1 MIEEPILPINRALY
15 DPDWEAISDR
25 IRFDR
30 AGGRCESCGVEHGAV
45 GARDANGQ
53 WRNQAELEAMT
64 PTALGALYPDL
75 ESRQLITIYLQ
86 TAHHDRDPSNNGEF
100 NLMALCQACH
110 LAHDRHDN
118 WQRRRRNIVRRQRE
132 AGQKLLF
139 KDV

>member
-1 MIEEPILPINRALY
+1 MPITRALY

-30 AGGRCESCGVEHGAV
+30 AGGRCESCGVQHGAI

-53 WRNQAELEAMT
+53 WHDKAELRQAQLAAPELAE
-64 PTALGALYPDL
+64 GYPDMANR
-75 ESRQLITIYLQ
+75 ELITIYLQ
-86 TAHHDRDPSNNGEF
+86 TAHHDRDPANNGEF

-118 WQRRRRNIVRRQRE
+118 WQRRRRNIVRRQLE

-139 KDV
+139 KEANR

>member
-1 MIEEPILPINRALY
+1 MPINRALY
-15 DPDWEAISDR
+15 DPAWEQISDR

-30 AGGRCESCGVEHGAV
+30 AEGKCESCGVEHGSV

-53 WRNQAELEAMT
+53 WRNQAGLRQAQAQLPVTELVE
-64 PTALGALYPDL
+64 GPDL

-86 TAHHDRDPSNNGEF
+86 TSHHDRDPSNNGEF

-110 LAHDRHDN
+110 LAHDRYDN
-118 WQRRRRNIVRRQRE
+118 WQRRRRNIARRQLE

-139 KDV
+139 KDAGVG

>member
-1 MIEEPILPINRALY
+1 MPIRRELY
-15 DPDWEAISDR
+15 SDDWEAISNR

-30 AGGRCESCGVEHGAV
+30 AQGRCEACGVAHGAI

-53 WRNQAELEAMT
+53 WRNQAEIEAMT
-64 PTALGALYPDL
+64 PTALGELYPDL
-75 ESRQLITIYLQ
+75 ESRQMITIYLQ

-110 LAHDRHDN
+110 LAHDRYDN

-139 KDV
+139 KNL